1 MANYTYDE
9 LKHMNVKDLRDI
21 AAGLDDEAMQG
32 YTQMNKDHL
41 LESLCHALNIDM
53 FVHHEVVGVD
63 KAKIKREIRRLKK
76 KRDRLIREKDKKE
89 LKKVRRRIHDLKR
102 KLRKAMV

>member
-21 AAGLDDEAMQG
+21 AAGLDDEAVQG

-63 KAKIKREIRRLKK
+63 KARIKREIRRLKK

-89 LKKVRRRIHDLKR
+89 LKNVRRRIHDLKR